1 MTLAH
6 AELSHRQGRPSNL
19 DLDGVVAWEALLQVH
34 LGYRPHADD
43 IDYNLLSFET
53 QSFSGAELANLVNNA
68 AYTAARDDRDSV
80 CMSDFIQVSRHH
92 RHHTRLS
99 PKIYAGLGAFRPAD

>member
-1 MTLAH
+1 M
-6 AELSHRQGRPSNL
+6 
-19 DLDGVVAWEALLQVH
+19 DGMVAWEAPLQVH

-80 CMSDFIQVSRHH
+80 CMSDFIQVSRQHSH
-92 RHHTRLS
+92 RPLN
-99 PKIYAGLGAFRPAD
+99 PW